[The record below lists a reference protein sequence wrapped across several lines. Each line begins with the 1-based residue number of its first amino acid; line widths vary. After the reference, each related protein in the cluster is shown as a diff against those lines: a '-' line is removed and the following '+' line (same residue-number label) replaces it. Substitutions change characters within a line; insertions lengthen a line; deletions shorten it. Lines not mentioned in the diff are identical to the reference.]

1 MISGMECNAE
11 TADLAWLI
19 GMDELGT
26 ECHPGTHDV
35 EHRAAK
41 APTQRISHS
50 SEDRAVV
57 HLKSPRNL
65 GLGTALI
72 SG

>member
-1 MISGMECNAE
+1 MVCSAE

-19 GMDELGT
+19 GMDELST
-26 ECHPGTHDV
+26 ECHPGTQNV

-41 APTQRISHS
+41 APTQSFNYS
-50 SEDRAVV
+50 DEDRAVV

>member
-1 MISGMECNAE
+1 MECSAE
-11 TADLAWLI
+11 TADLAKLI

-35 EHRAAK
+35 EHHAAK